1 MGTHMGQSL
10 KLWRVRRFFEKST
23 KIVSSSI
30 SKSYTKI
37 HDNFFGKSDEKWDWE
52 NFKSTKNFPV
62 SEELM
67 DWIIGQ
73 ERAITECKLCIDEWI
88 AKLLYLKKKEWWKA
102 FENPMGHKPQSKEML
117 PAGPFLLMLG
127 DAGCLIGDERIALRD
142 GTFDKLENLGQTHL
156 QDIHVPLFQYGKMSE
171 KYRGTAEVFHRY
183 ENQPVMEVITESG
196 KRIVGTYNHPLL
208 TKEGWKRLDQLTKTD
223 YLRVVTKIPCWKKNY
238 YGFIDEKI
246 GGLLGYALAD
256 GGIDKY
262 ALTLYISN
270 KEQDLIPKLQSI
282 IRESFNE
289 EPNLWV
295 RKAHGVNRTIDMN
308 ILEID
313 RKWVAEKLSFLKEK
327 RVPIGII
334 QSPDSVVAS
343 FLSWFF
349 TGDGSVF
356 SKGKGHYAIT
366 AEQSEERIEL
376 LRDIQILL
384 LRFGIYS
391 IVKGRHLKIQRGKSI
406 ERFAKYIG
414 FQTKEKQEKLMGLVV
429 YVSGRRQKH
438 NQLWERV
445 ISIKPMGITT
455 VYDVEVP
462 YHHHFIANGI
472 VSHNTG
478 KSLLGRAMTNYMTE
492 IYKKNGIKL
501 TDIVAWKNPSVPQE
515 PKISIHPT
523 PTGKEI
529 IMKATKAVKK
539 KSFLS
544 RWGLKLVQGFMI
556 GLGLV
561 LTFISFYWI
570 FAPWIT
576 NADFAFGQS
585 IQEYYGGNFMSYLMS
600 TLPPLAPLLGIGVT
614 MMFSGIFIGIIGKMM
629 GNVGNNQ
636 EGIGGASSSKAPKL
650 LVDNSSERAPFIDAC
665 LLPETMVWM
674 TQTLRNDY
682 KVGESIL
689 NREGYSQK
697 IINVE
702 RKQWSGKI
710 VRIKPRLL
718 PETIITQNHPIL
730 TQDHGWVK
738 AGELKSNDIL
748 IIQIPKLVNY
758 DIPEDLAWLFGIYL
772 AEGYVKKEGFNWNS
786 KKHGEHWAREV
797 GFTLGFHEK
806 EFADRIKTLFKKYY
820 NYELKE
826 DLHNEREIQ
835 LVCYSA
841 NLNRFF
847 RNSFGESALLKHIPQ
862 DVFIWNELGK
872 RAFLKG
878 YWDGDRID
886 SKRNGY
892 ATASK
897 QLFYDLI
904 ALHLSLGEIPSTH
917 IRTCK
922 GGVIRGRQ
930 ISPSIQY
937 SMLINNKEKAH
948 YKQNGDKLLLP
959 IRKVCTEDYNGEII
973 NLETEDGIVPLPFIT
988 HNTGHGS
995 SQLFGSIAWDPYQ
1008 TGGLGTP
1015 EHQRC
1020 TAGDVHRAHLGILFI
1035 DEIKNLIGME
1045 AITLLT
1051 VLEDGQLPI
1060 ALRSQY
1066 HGGDSISGDSMIFFK
1081 DNDKP
1086 RYDTMKSLVGAF
1098 ELGHKI
1104 EILSPSTM
1112 DFHTKSL
1119 MWTKVL
1125 NVYRRGIKPVKKL
1138 TLISGKQ
1145 IELTEDHS
1153 LFSYNHRAKS
1163 LPLIPAIIKE
1173 RNRFVTIEKIYEL
1186 PIIDK
1191 TLILE
1196 EDLEFYGFWIADG
1209 SYDEGRRISLACG
1222 NDEIDKNFVKRYAYL
1237 RGVTASERKN
1247 GDVRI
1252 FSVEMVRKMQKLGF
1266 IGDSYTKRIPEWV
1279 FFLPKNKKER
1289 FISGYFRGDG
1299 CEYKKDG
1306 KMIIQFSSVNRKLL
1320 EDFQILFNTIGITS
1334 SIDGG
1339 RFNSFTSFKSIYR
1352 QYKLTVLLERE
1363 RNQGILSLHRIR
1375 KLEDGGEKEVFDLKT
1390 ENECFIA
1397 NGILCHNTAA
1407 MAVATEPVPCMF
1419 FLVAAGNLDSLKQI
1433 HPALLD
1439 RIYGYGKVVYM
1450 NNEMSATPENRR
1462 KYIQFMAQEIKR
1474 FNLLPFSRDAC
1485 IAIIEEAAR
1494 RSGRNDQLTCKF
1506 RPMIGAIKTAS
1517 VLARNEKCELVE
1529 RKHVDEALSE
1539 HCKSIGLQVTEKL
1552 IERIKVYSHIDPKT
1566 KPKIGQIHG
1575 LAVSSINAESN
1586 DYVGSVLAIRASC
1599 VPKTGKR
1606 GEGYF
1611 HVTGVQTKDSSY
1623 VQHSISK
1630 VEHVINQLFNIN
1642 LEHDFMTHVDF
1653 AQDHNVEGPSAG
1665 ITMTL
1670 ALISCLSKRR
1680 IYQNVAV
1687 TGEINIGCGG
1697 IGEDTIVITPI
1708 GGAHEKI
1715 MAAQNMGFKKVC
1727 IPKRNFEKNIDLSNY
1742 KIKIVG
1748 CTTLEDYIHECLEPE
1763 KKP

>member
-1 MGTHMGQSL
+1 MVTLVRVKKFLSKL
-10 KLWRVRRFFEKST
+10 KHLHISFNIHKKSIKSIKVKT
-23 KIVSSSI
+23 TIKKKLSQTEFVKPELSSS
-30 SKSYTKI
+30 KI
-37 HDNFFGKSDEKWDWE
+37 DDFFGSTDTRWNWE
-52 NFKSTKNFPV
+52 RFQSTQGFPV

-356 SKGKGHYAIT
+356 SKGRGHYAIT

-501 TDIVAWKNPSVPQE
+501 TDIVAWKNPSIPQE

-576 NADFAFGQS
+576 NSDFSFGQS

-650 LVDNSSERAPFIDAC
+650 LVDNSSERAPFIDA
-665 LLPETMVWM
+665 
-674 TQTLRNDY
+674 
-682 KVGESIL
+682 
-689 NREGYSQK
+689 
-697 IINVE
+697 
-702 RKQWSGKI
+702 
-710 VRIKPRLL
+710 
-718 PETIITQNHPIL
+718 
-730 TQDHGWVK
+730 
-738 AGELKSNDIL
+738 
-748 IIQIPKLVNY
+748 
-758 DIPEDLAWLFGIYL
+758 
-772 AEGYVKKEGFNWNS
+772 
-786 KKHGEHWAREV
+786 
-797 GFTLGFHEK
+797 
-806 EFADRIKTLFKKYY
+806 
-820 NYELKE
+820 
-826 DLHNEREIQ
+826 
-835 LVCYSA
+835 
-841 NLNRFF
+841 
-847 RNSFGESALLKHIPQ
+847 
-862 DVFIWNELGK
+862 
-872 RAFLKG
+872 
-878 YWDGDRID
+878 
-886 SKRNGY
+886 
-892 ATASK
+892 
-897 QLFYDLI
+897 
-904 ALHLSLGEIPSTH
+904 
-917 IRTCK
+917 
-922 GGVIRGRQ
+922 
-930 ISPSIQY
+930 
-937 SMLINNKEKAH
+937 
-948 YKQNGDKLLLP
+948 
-959 IRKVCTEDYNGEII
+959 
-973 NLETEDGIVPLPFIT
+973 
-988 HNTGHGS
+988 TGHGS

-1045 AITLLT
+1045 VITLLT

-1066 HGGDSISGDSMIFFK
+1066 HGGD
-1081 DNDKP
+1081 
-1086 RYDTMKSLVGAF
+1086 
-1098 ELGHKI
+1098 
-1104 EILSPSTM
+1104 
-1112 DFHTKSL
+1112 
-1119 MWTKVL
+1119 
-1125 NVYRRGIKPVKKL
+1125 
-1138 TLISGKQ
+1138 
-1145 IELTEDHS
+1145 
-1153 LFSYNHRAKS
+1153 
-1163 LPLIPAIIKE
+1163 
-1173 RNRFVTIEKIYEL
+1173 
-1186 PIIDK
+1186 
-1191 TLILE
+1191 
-1196 EDLEFYGFWIADG
+1196 
-1209 SYDEGRRISLACG
+1209 
-1222 NDEIDKNFVKRYAYL
+1222 
-1237 RGVTASERKN
+1237 
-1247 GDVRI
+1247 
-1252 FSVEMVRKMQKLGF
+1252 
-1266 IGDSYTKRIPEWV
+1266 
-1279 FFLPKNKKER
+1279 
-1289 FISGYFRGDG
+1289 
-1299 CEYKKDG
+1299 
-1306 KMIIQFSSVNRKLL
+1306 
-1320 EDFQILFNTIGITS
+1320 
-1334 SIDGG
+1334 
-1339 RFNSFTSFKSIYR
+1339 
-1352 QYKLTVLLERE
+1352 
-1363 RNQGILSLHRIR
+1363 
-1375 KLEDGGEKEVFDLKT
+1375 
-1390 ENECFIA
+1390 
-1397 NGILCHNTAA
+1397 TAA

-1485 IAIIEEAAR
+1485 VAIIEEAAR

-1529 RKHVDEALSE
+1529 RRHVEEALSE

-1552 IERIKVYSHIDPKT
+1552 IERIKVYSHIDPKA

-1586 DYVGSVLAIRASC
+1586 DFVGSVLAIRASC
-1599 VPKTGKR
+1599 VQKTDRKS
-1606 GEGYF
+1606 EGYF
-1611 HVTGVQTKDSSY
+1611 HVTGVQMKDNSY

-1670 ALISCLSKRR
+1670 ALISCLSRR
-1680 IYQNVAV
+1680 KIYQNVAV

-1715 MAAQNMGFKKVC
+1715 MAAQNMGFEKVC
-1727 IPKRNFEKNIDLSNY
+1727 IPKRNFEKNIDLKNY

-1748 CTTLEDYIHECLEPE
+1748 CTTLEDYVRECLEPE

>member
-10 KLWRVRRFFEKST
+10 KLWRVRRFFEKSS

-37 HDNFFGKSDEKWDWE
+37 HENFFGKSDEKWDWE

-102 FENPMGHKPQSKEML
+102 FENPMGHKSQSKEML

-127 DAGCLIGDERIALRD
+127 DAG
-142 GTFDKLENLGQTHL
+142 
-156 QDIHVPLFQYGKMSE
+156 
-171 KYRGTAEVFHRY
+171 
-183 ENQPVMEVITESG
+183 
-196 KRIVGTYNHPLL
+196 
-208 TKEGWKRLDQLTKTD
+208 
-223 YLRVVTKIPCWKKNY
+223 
-238 YGFIDEKI
+238 
-246 GGLLGYALAD
+246 
-256 GGIDKY
+256 
-262 ALTLYISN
+262 
-270 KEQDLIPKLQSI
+270 
-282 IRESFNE
+282 
-289 EPNLWV
+289 
-295 RKAHGVNRTIDMN
+295 
-308 ILEID
+308 
-313 RKWVAEKLSFLKEK
+313 
-327 RVPIGII
+327 
-334 QSPDSVVAS
+334 
-343 FLSWFF
+343 
-349 TGDGSVF
+349 
-356 SKGKGHYAIT
+356 
-366 AEQSEERIEL
+366 
-376 LRDIQILL
+376 
-384 LRFGIYS
+384 
-391 IVKGRHLKIQRGKSI
+391 
-406 ERFAKYIG
+406 
-414 FQTKEKQEKLMGLVV
+414 
-429 YVSGRRQKH
+429 
-438 NQLWERV
+438 
-445 ISIKPMGITT
+445 
-455 VYDVEVP
+455 
-462 YHHHFIANGI
+462 
-472 VSHNTG
+472 TG

-501 TDIVAWKNPSVPQE
+501 TDVVAWKNPSVPQE

-576 NADFAFGQS
+576 NAESSFGMS
-585 IQEYYGGNFMSYLMS
+585 VQEYFNGNFMSYLMS

-614 MMFSGIFIGIIGKMM
+614 IMFSGIFIGIIGKMM

-650 LVDNSSERAPFIDAC
+650 LVDNSSERAPFIDA
-665 LLPETMVWM
+665 
-674 TQTLRNDY
+674 
-682 KVGESIL
+682 
-689 NREGYSQK
+689 
-697 IINVE
+697 
-702 RKQWSGKI
+702 
-710 VRIKPRLL
+710 
-718 PETIITQNHPIL
+718 
-730 TQDHGWVK
+730 
-738 AGELKSNDIL
+738 
-748 IIQIPKLVNY
+748 
-758 DIPEDLAWLFGIYL
+758 
-772 AEGYVKKEGFNWNS
+772 
-786 KKHGEHWAREV
+786 
-797 GFTLGFHEK
+797 
-806 EFADRIKTLFKKYY
+806 
-820 NYELKE
+820 
-826 DLHNEREIQ
+826 
-835 LVCYSA
+835 
-841 NLNRFF
+841 
-847 RNSFGESALLKHIPQ
+847 
-862 DVFIWNELGK
+862 
-872 RAFLKG
+872 
-878 YWDGDRID
+878 
-886 SKRNGY
+886 
-892 ATASK
+892 
-897 QLFYDLI
+897 
-904 ALHLSLGEIPSTH
+904 
-917 IRTCK
+917 
-922 GGVIRGRQ
+922 
-930 ISPSIQY
+930 
-937 SMLINNKEKAH
+937 
-948 YKQNGDKLLLP
+948 
-959 IRKVCTEDYNGEII
+959 
-973 NLETEDGIVPLPFIT
+973 
-988 HNTGHGS
+988 TGHGS

-1066 HGGDSISGDSMIFFK
+1066 HGGD
-1081 DNDKP
+1081 
-1086 RYDTMKSLVGAF
+1086 
-1098 ELGHKI
+1098 
-1104 EILSPSTM
+1104 
-1112 DFHTKSL
+1112 
-1119 MWTKVL
+1119 
-1125 NVYRRGIKPVKKL
+1125 
-1138 TLISGKQ
+1138 
-1145 IELTEDHS
+1145 
-1153 LFSYNHRAKS
+1153 
-1163 LPLIPAIIKE
+1163 
-1173 RNRFVTIEKIYEL
+1173 
-1186 PIIDK
+1186 
-1191 TLILE
+1191 
-1196 EDLEFYGFWIADG
+1196 
-1209 SYDEGRRISLACG
+1209 
-1222 NDEIDKNFVKRYAYL
+1222 
-1237 RGVTASERKN
+1237 
-1247 GDVRI
+1247 
-1252 FSVEMVRKMQKLGF
+1252 
-1266 IGDSYTKRIPEWV
+1266 
-1279 FFLPKNKKER
+1279 
-1289 FISGYFRGDG
+1289 
-1299 CEYKKDG
+1299 
-1306 KMIIQFSSVNRKLL
+1306 
-1320 EDFQILFNTIGITS
+1320 
-1334 SIDGG
+1334 
-1339 RFNSFTSFKSIYR
+1339 
-1352 QYKLTVLLERE
+1352 
-1363 RNQGILSLHRIR
+1363 
-1375 KLEDGGEKEVFDLKT
+1375 
-1390 ENECFIA
+1390 
-1397 NGILCHNTAA
+1397 TAA

-1485 IAIIEEAAR
+1485 VAIIEEAAR

-1670 ALISCLSKRR
+1670 ALISCLSKRK

-1715 MAAQNMGFKKVC
+1715 MAAQNMGFEKVC

-1748 CTTLEDYIHECLEPE
+1748 CTTLEDYIHECLEPK